1 MKLILSSVGCERSE
15 SVKSSNI
22 MEEIMKENV
31 GSERRDEV
39 DMRLRELGARPK
51 TCSTMDIRWK
61 ILDKYFCSGGFE
73 ENIICQEEDL

>member
-1 MKLILSSVGCERSE
+1 
-15 SVKSSNI
+15 

-61 ILDKYFCSGGFE
+61 ILDKYFCSGGFS
-73 ENIICQEEDL
+73 